1 MKTAREH
8 KDNHNTNA
16 ESDFRIARDGTWF
29 YHGSPILR
37 KSLVK
42 LFSTVLTREKDG
54 SFWLVTPVERVEVTV
69 DDAPFVAVAA
79 TQAGSGK
86 HQRLHFRTN
95 LGDMIEV
102 GPEHPISVI
111 VNPESGQPKP
121 YVKIRSG
128 IEALIARAV
137 FYDLVA
143 WAEEDV
149 SIGELFLQSNNMR
162 FSLGRFTEENHTA

>member
-1 MKTAREH
+1 MKSAREH

-16 ESDFRIARDGTWF
+16 ESDFRIARDGMWF

-95 LGDMIEV
+95 LGDIIEV

-111 VNPESGQPKP
+111 VNPESGQQKP

-162 FSLGRFTEENHTA
+162 FSLGRFTEENHTT